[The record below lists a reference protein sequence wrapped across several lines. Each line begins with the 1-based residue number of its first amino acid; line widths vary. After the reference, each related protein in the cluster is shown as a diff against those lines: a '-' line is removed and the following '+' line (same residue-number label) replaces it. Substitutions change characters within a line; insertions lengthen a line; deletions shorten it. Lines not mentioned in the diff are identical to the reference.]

1 MARRCRTCFSSE
13 GFWILTTTTPTG
25 IEEAG
30 WEAERAR
37 HTQPRAFSVPQM
49 QKLRLACNLG
59 KGVCVGSWRRSQEGG
74 REEGKAGQNSSKKTL
89 AWVVLP
95 HGEAPSQ
102 ADTAPREDLIVNTQR
117 IYLAAPRHT
126 CAHAHTPSLL
136 VMPSR
141 FLSLPLSY
149 LKCR

>member
-1 MARRCRTCFSSE
+1 MARRCRTCFSSK

-25 IEEAG
+25 TEEAG

-95 HGEAPSQ
+95 HLQGRPPLKPTLPQ
-102 ADTAPREDLIVNTQR
+102 GR
-117 IYLAAPRHT
+117 I
-126 CAHAHTPSLL
+126 
-136 VMPSR
+136 
-141 FLSLPLSY
+141 
-149 LKCR
+149 